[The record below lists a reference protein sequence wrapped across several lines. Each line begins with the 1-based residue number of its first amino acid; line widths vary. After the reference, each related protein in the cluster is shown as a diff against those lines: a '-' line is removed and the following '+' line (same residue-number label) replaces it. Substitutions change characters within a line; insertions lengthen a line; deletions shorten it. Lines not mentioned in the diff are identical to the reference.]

1 MSDNNLYNEK
11 PGNEASLTRCERK
24 VMDLL
29 SKGFSYK
36 EIAVKL
42 FISLE
47 TVKCHVKHI
56 YSKLKV
62 NNRAAAMLIYLHI
75 VFIL

>member
-1 MSDNNLYNEK
+1 MET
-11 PGNEASLTRCERK
+11 GNELSLTRRERT

-36 EIAVKL
+36 EIGYKL

-62 NNRAAAMLIYLHI
+62 NNRAAAMLVYLHI
-75 VFIL
+75 VFVT